1 MAFIVQISLSVVHL
15 KKQDEEQAKE
25 QEQDEEQA
33 KEQEQD
39 EEQEQDREQPAA
51 GEDANGNVEKEQN
64 NHGENS
70 EDVFKNV

>member
-1 MAFIVQISLSVVHL
+1 MQVYLSVVHL

-25 QEQDEEQA
+25 QEQDE
-33 KEQEQD
+33 
-39 EEQEQDREQPAA
+39 EQPAA

>member
-1 MAFIVQISLSVVHL
+1 M
-15 KKQDEEQAKE
+15 QDEELAKE

-33 KEQEQD
+33 KDQEQD
-39 EEQEQDREQPAA
+39 QDQPAA

-70 EDVFKNV
+70 EDGF